1 MPDPRYGGNMTATG
15 EFGRDCSEIV
25 SHFSDIYIHHHDP
38 KTTPSI
44 SFSQTHPKSVVRE
57 AGVTFTAVSRVTDQ

>member
-25 SHFSDIYIHHHDP
+25 SHSQHDHLITIVLTDP
-38 KTTPSI
+38 RPSL
-44 SFSQTHPKSVVRE
+44 RL
-57 AGVTFTAVSRVTDQ
+57 